1 MTMHVR
7 PSSVYAD
14 GPPDPGPGGLLLRTR
29 IAGAALVAGTT
40 AWIAG
45 LLEGGI
51 RIRDEVVAVEIWG
64 SMAFLVGV
72 MSLVVLALSTNAT
85 GARKGRYIAIVE
97 MVLLVPAMVWCPLVI
112 AYPEDTPAWVI
123 PFDMCWP
130 LSMLGMLVIGIAV
143 VRVGRFRGLL
153 RWQFLFCGLWLV
165 VAGVGEAALSDEAGT
180 YPGMVWLGVSY
191 GILGLRLAVT
201 PRIVLPAE
209 PVPPAG
215 PTGPAGPAGPVAPA
229 APAAPAA

>member
-7 PSSVYAD
+7 PSSVYAPD
-14 GPPDPGPGGLLLRTR
+14 PSDPGPGGLLLRTR

-97 MVLLVPAMVWCPLVI
+97 MVLLVPAMIWCPLVI
-112 AYPEDTPAWVI
+112 AYPEDTPGWVI

-130 LSMLGMLVIGIAV
+130 LSMLGMLVLGIAV
-143 VRVGRFRGLL
+143 AKVGRFRGLL
-153 RWQFLFCGLWLV
+153 RWQFLLCGLWLV
-165 VAGVGEAALSDEAGT
+165 VAGVGEAVLSDEAGT

-191 GILGLRLAVT
+191 GLLGLRLVVT
-201 PRIVLPAE
+201 PRIVLPAA
-209 PVPPAG
+209 PAE
-215 PTGPAGPAGPVAPA
+215 PA
-229 APAAPAA
+229 APAA